1 MSIRA
6 AIAVGLLTLALPA
19 CGSTST
25 PQATSFSNPF
35 GSPVS
40 AAAATPQSI
49 SRAELMS
56 KYAQIN
62 PLDRSATPETMDALA
77 DSACRKLREGYATDK
92 LITVSTDIY
101 KTNATQMM
109 MLLVS
114 YRCPEFLKDFK

>member
-1 MSIRA
+1 MSVRA
-6 AIAVGLLTLALPA
+6 AITVGLLALALSA
-19 CGSTST
+19 CS
-25 PQATSFSNPF
+25 ATDNSSGATIGSNPF
-35 GSPVS
+35 LAPVG
-40 AAAATPQSI
+40 AAATPQPI

-62 PLDRSATPETMDALA
+62 SRDGTATPETMDSLA
-77 DSACRKLREGYATDK
+77 DAACRKLREGYSTDK

-101 KTNATQMM
+101 KTNATEMI